1 MAAAD
6 LEGLCNSIC
15 RSSPTE
21 TLHLDRIVVQ
31 FILVSAAD
39 DATGHALIIR
49 LSHCQHDGFPIPILF
64 EDLAVAYEGAS
75 LPSWSQFI
83 DYCCLR
89 AQRGVP
95 KGYNFWRNYLSG
107 ASMTYLSNL
116 QGPLLRKQHRTSTV
130 EAVEACVVLDLL
142 PVPPPG
148 ITLATVVKAAWALVL
163 GELTGKTDLVFCQ
176 TVNGRSGMSFAGVE
190 TVLGPCLNFTPI
202 EIHVER
208 ATRHAQEHHL
218 QIIVFDYL
226 DLSGTVKKS
235 MSWGPAT
242 DLGCIFQH
250 HNVQR
255 QNIDHQFHISFK
267 SIENDKAV
275 AYLQRETRSETW
287 VFLDSSPIASGPSDP
302 EWHVWH
308 GFEYGQSLGGED
320 GSRGSGP
327 TRHAGYISGA
337 ADAT

>member
-1 MAAAD
+1 
-6 LEGLCNSIC
+6 
-15 RSSPTE
+15 
-21 TLHLDRIVVQ
+21 
-31 FILVSAAD
+31 
-39 DATGHALIIR
+39 
-49 LSHCQHDGFPIPILF
+49 
-64 EDLAVAYEGAS
+64 
-75 LPSWSQFI
+75 
-83 DYCCLR
+83 
-89 AQRGVP
+89 
-95 KGYNFWRNYLSG
+95 
-107 ASMTYLSNL
+107 MTYLSNL

-130 EAVEACVVLDLL
+130 EAVEARVVLDLL

-176 TVNGRSGMSFAGVE
+176 TVNGRSGMV
-190 TVLGPCLNFTPI
+190 
-202 EIHVER
+202 
-208 ATRHAQEHHL
+208 TRHAQEHHL
-218 QIIVFDYL
+218 QITVFDYL
-226 DLSGTVKKS
+226 DLSGTVKKT
-235 MSWGPAT
+235 PE
-242 DLGCIFQH
+242 L
-250 HNVQR
+250 
-255 QNIDHQFHISFK
+255 DHQFHISFK

-275 AYLQRETRSETW
+275 PYLQRETRSETW